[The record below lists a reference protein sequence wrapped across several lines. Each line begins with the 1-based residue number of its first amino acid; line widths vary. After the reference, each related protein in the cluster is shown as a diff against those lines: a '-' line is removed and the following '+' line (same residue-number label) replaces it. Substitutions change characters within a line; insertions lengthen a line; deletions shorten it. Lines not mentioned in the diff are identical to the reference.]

1 MHVLFIEDDEL
12 LASGVIDILQLQGFA
27 VDHVTK
33 QSEAEAV
40 VKHVEP
46 DLAIIDRGL
55 PDGDGIQLVK
65 RWRAEGIR
73 FPVIML
79 TARDAISNRVEG
91 LDAGADDYLVK
102 PFDMD
107 ELVSRLRAL
116 ARRAGRQ
123 ADNSV
128 TRGDLCLDLHN
139 RSVQF
144 ANKPVQVS
152 RMEWLLL
159 ETLIRAPAK
168 IFTPDELYDRLHG
181 FSGGVESNVLNVHI
195 HHLRRKLGPN
205 VIETVRGFG
214 FRLGS
219 CLAVEETPE

>member
-12 LASGVIDILQLQGFA
+12 LASGVMDILQLQGFA

-33 QSEAEAV
+33 QSDADAV
-40 VKHVEP
+40 VKQIEP

-79 TARDAISNRVEG
+79 TARDAISCRIEG

-128 TRGDLCLDLHN
+128 TQGNLCLDLHN

-144 ANKPVQVS
+144 GDTPVQVS

-168 IFTPDELYDRLHG
+168 IFTADELHDRLHG

-195 HHLRRKLGPN
+195 HNLRRKLGPN

-219 CLAVEETPE
+219 CLAVEETSE